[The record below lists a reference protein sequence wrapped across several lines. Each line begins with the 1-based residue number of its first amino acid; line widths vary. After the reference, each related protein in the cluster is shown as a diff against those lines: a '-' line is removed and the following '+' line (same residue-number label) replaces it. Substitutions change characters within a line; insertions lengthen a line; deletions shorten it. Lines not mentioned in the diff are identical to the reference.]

1 MDRSD
6 TDIRD
11 FDCQSA
17 GECLLRLGRL
27 ARFLLRHGSR
37 LDQVARELDVG
48 PRVCML
54 SLAFLAAPEPLKF
67 RALVEQWNALAIR
80 SYLRAQSP
88 PFPF

>member
-1 MDRSD
+1 MKRTD

-11 FDCQSA
+11 SRCHSA

-54 SLAFLAAPEPLKF
+54 SLAFLTAPDWLKF
-67 RALVEQWNALAIR
+67 RALVENWNALAIR
-80 SYLRAQSP
+80 SCLRSLKP

>member
-1 MDRSD
+1 M
-6 TDIRD
+6 RD
-11 FDCQSA
+11 FNCQNA

-37 LDQVARELDVG
+37 LDQVSRELDIG

-54 SLAFLAAPEPLKF
+54 SLAFLTAPESLKF
-67 RALVEQWNALAIR
+67 RAMVENWKALTIR
-80 SYLRAQSP
+80 SYLRSQNP